1 MGEAIVSVIGLF
13 IVFACIHGIITLIR
27 AANKKRKEKQDF

>member
-13 IVFACIHGIITLIR
+13 FVLACFHGVISLIR